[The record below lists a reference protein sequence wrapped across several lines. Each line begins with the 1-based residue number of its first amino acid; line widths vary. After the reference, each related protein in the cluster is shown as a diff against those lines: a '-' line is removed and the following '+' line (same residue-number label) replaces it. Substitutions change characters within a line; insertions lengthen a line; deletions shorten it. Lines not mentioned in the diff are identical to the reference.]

1 MSFIQTIPENRSDD
15 SINDMYESARG
26 ALGYVPNYTK
36 TFSHRPELY
45 GAWTNLI
52 KSVSGAMDPRRY
64 ELATMGAA
72 IALRSSYCSLAHG
85 ERLIGL
91 GASTESIRSL
101 VGSGESEELTDLERA
116 IVRYAA
122 KIARSATDVT
132 EVDVEELRSLG
143 LDDTEIFDVAAAAA
157 ARCFFSKLLDATG
170 TLPDPVFRDSIP
182 ELVDAL
188 TVGRPIAEHD

>member
-1 MSFIQTIPENRSDD
+1 MSFIETVPETRSGEPV
-15 SINDMYESARG
+15 NDMYESARG
-26 ALGYVPNYTK
+26 SLGYVPNYTK

-45 GAWTNLI
+45 RAWTNLI
-52 KSVSGAMDPRRY
+52 KNVSGAMDPRRY

-85 ERLIGL
+85 EKLVGL
-91 GASTESIRSL
+91 GASTDAVRSL
-101 VGSGESEELTDLERA
+101 AGSLESEELTDQERA

-122 KIARSATDVT
+122 KIARSATDVI
-132 EVDVEELRSLG
+132 DADAEELRSLG
-143 LDDTEIFDVAAAAA
+143 LDDAEIFDVAAAAA
-157 ARCFFSKLLDATG
+157 ERCFFSKLLDATG

-182 ELVDAL
+182 DLVDTL

>member
-1 MSFIQTIPENRSDD
+1 MSFIETIPETHSDD
-15 SINDMYESARG
+15 PINAIYASARG
-26 ALGYVPNYTK
+26 ALGYVPNYTQ

-45 GAWTNLI
+45 KAWTQLI
-52 KSVSGAMDPRRY
+52 KTVAGAMDPRRY

-85 ERLIGL
+85 EKLIGL
-91 GASTESIRSL
+91 GASTDAIRSL
-101 VGSGESEELTDLERA
+101 VGSVESEELTDQERA

-132 EVDVEELRSLG
+132 QDDIDELRSLG
-143 LDDTEIFDVAAAAA
+143 LSDAEIFDVAAAAA

-170 TLPDPVFRDSIP
+170 TLPDPVFRDSMP
-182 ELVDAL
+182 ELVDTL
-188 TVGRPIAEHD
+188 TVGRPIAESA

>member
-1 MSFIQTIPENRSDD
+1 MSFIQTIPETQSDNP
-15 SINDMYESARG
+15 INGIYASARS

-45 GAWTNLI
+45 EAWTNLI
-52 KSVSGAMDPRRY
+52 KKVSGAMDPRRY

-85 ERLIGL
+85 EKLISL
-91 GASTESIRSL
+91 GASTDAVRSL
-101 VGSGESEELTDLERA
+101 VGSVESEELTDQERA

-132 EVDVEELRSLG
+132 QDDIDELRALG
-143 LDDTEIFDVAAAAA
+143 LSDAEIFDVATAAA

-170 TLPDPVFRDSIP
+170 TLPDPVFRDSMP
-182 ELVDAL
+182 ELVDTL
-188 TVGRPIAEHD
+188 TVGRPIAESA

>member
-1 MSFIQTIPENRSDD
+1 MSFIETVPETRSGEPV
-15 SINDMYESARG
+15 NDMYESARG
-26 ALGYVPNYTK
+26 SLGYVPNYTK

-45 GAWTNLI
+45 RAWTNLI
-52 KSVSGAMDPRRY
+52 KNVSGAMDPRRY

-85 ERLIGL
+85 EKLVGL
-91 GASTESIRSL
+91 GASTDAVRSL
-101 VGSGESEELTDLERA
+101 AGSLESEELTDQERA

-122 KIARSATDVT
+122 KIARSATDVIDA
-132 EVDVEELRSLG
+132 DVEELRSLG
-143 LDDTEIFDVAAAAA
+143 LDDAEIFDVAAAAA

-182 ELVDAL
+182 DLVDTL

>member
-1 MSFIQTIPENRSDD
+1 MSFIETVPETRSGEPV
-15 SINDMYESARG
+15 NDMYESARG
-26 ALGYVPNYTK
+26 SLGYVPNYTK

-45 GAWTNLI
+45 RAWTNLI
-52 KSVSGAMDPRRY
+52 KNVSGAMDPRRY

-85 ERLIGL
+85 EKLVGL
-91 GASTESIRSL
+91 GASTDAVRSL
-101 VGSGESEELTDLERA
+101 AGSLESEELTDQERA

-122 KIARSATDVT
+122 KIARSATDVI
-132 EVDVEELRSLG
+132 DADAEELRSLG
-143 LDDTEIFDVAAAAA
+143 LDDAEIFDVAAAAA

-182 ELVDAL
+182 DLVDTL